1 MTDLN
6 ATTEYVLQP
15 VGNVTTLTTV
25 EIRVTN
31 SIVQQRQQ
39 HLLRVTDLNA
49 TTEYVLQP
57 VGYVITMTIAVITVT
72 KNRTV
77 VPKCFHPHI
86 YDTFLFFQ
94 VDIEVKLLIR
104 FSFSRTLY
112 MGRMGRR
119 GMLSYVWIRYKNKH
133 TS

>member
-25 EIRVTN
+25 EITVTN

-77 VPKCFHPHI
+77 VRKCFHPTI
-86 YDTFLFFQ
+86 YDAFNWRTFF
-94 VDIEVKLLIR
+94 KLI
-104 FSFSRTLY
+104 
-112 MGRMGRR
+112 
-119 GMLSYVWIRYKNKH
+119 
-133 TS
+133 